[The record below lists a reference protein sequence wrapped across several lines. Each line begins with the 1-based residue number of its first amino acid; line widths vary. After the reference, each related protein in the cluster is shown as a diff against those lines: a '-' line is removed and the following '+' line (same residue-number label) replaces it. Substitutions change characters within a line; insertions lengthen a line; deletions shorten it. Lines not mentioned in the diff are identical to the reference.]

1 MSRLNIMV
9 TFQAAYVKANQGGAM
24 PVEHDNT
31 KNPYTSPA
39 MRAALNLYGLRNDE
53 SVCTA
58 ELRLDK
64 EDLLPREIRLLLLR
78 YRKGEEL

>member
-1 MSRLNIMV
+1 MMFMSASFIKRKSTLLLRE
-9 TFQAAYVKANQGGAM
+9 AARRFN
-24 PVEHDNT
+24 
-31 KNPYTSPA
+31 
-39 MRAALNLYGLRNDE
+39 GLRNDE

>member
-1 MSRLNIMV
+1 
-9 TFQAAYVKANQGGAM
+9 M
-24 PVEHDNT
+24 PVKPDNA
-31 KNPYTSPA
+31 KSPYTSPA
-39 MRAALNLYGLRNDE
+39 MRAALNLYGLRNE

>member
-1 MSRLNIMV
+1 
-9 TFQAAYVKANQGGAM
+9 M
-24 PVEHDNT
+24 PVRHDNA